1 LKSGGRPQ
9 VWSSPVQL
17 IEVSMTGVRSAAIT
31 LQGPDTPLRFL
42 LLPMLH
48 LGTAGFY
55 RDVTRQL
62 TRCRVIVAEGVAG
75 NSILTGA
82 VTLAYRTPGR
92 SKRLGLVV
100 QDLDYRALASAGA
113 QIVRPDLTGEQVR
126 LGWRTVP
133 LVQRFAVLTLVPLFA
148 VAFMLF
154 GSRRVLARYLGT
166 EDLPTVE
173 DHAVR
178 EAFPALTKFI
188 VDDRDQLLVNA
199 LISILDARA
208 DEPIL
213 VGVVYG
219 AGHMA
224 AIVRELAIHGYRPRR
239 AEWLT
244 VFEFD

>member
-1 LKSGGRPQ
+1 
-9 VWSSPVQL
+9 VQL

-31 LQGPDTPLRFL
+31 LQTPDAPLRFL

-55 RDVTRQL
+55 RDVTSQL
-62 TRCRVIVAEGVAG
+62 ARCQVIVTEGVG
-75 NSILTGA
+75 GDSILTRA
-82 VTLAYRTPGR
+82 LTLAYRTPGR

-100 QDLDYRALASAGA
+100 QDLDYRSLASAGA

-126 LGWRTVP
+126 RGWQTVP
-133 LVQRFAVLTLVPLFA
+133 LVQRLAVLMLVPLFA
-148 VAFMLF
+148 FAFRLF

-173 DHAVR
+173 EHAVR

-188 VDDRDQLLVNA
+188 VDDRDQLLVDA
-199 LISILDARA
+199 LISLLATRA
-208 DEPIL
+208 DEPIQ

-219 AGHMA
+219 AEHMVA
-224 AIVRELAIHGYRPRR
+224 TVRELAAHGYRPRR

-244 VFEFD
+244 VFDFD